1 MANKRQLAF
10 HESIVVQPPLF
21 FFLLATSLSLSQP
34 EKTRVLETVP
44 ELSQYQT
51 DALLQTFLEERFSF
65 NQIRQTEPEQIQ
77 MLIKKAYRE
86 WQDIIAE
93 YAFPTMPTERTWAQ
107 IFFDDVQL
115 RENLS
120 TYQERSDKD
129 EIRENHNNW
138 YINLTLPQ
146 LKKQYQYPAKILPRT
161 LSLNPS
167 KKTEVHGLTLPEKII
182 KRLQKTVIGQDEA
195 LRKLAVSLYYH
206 KRMAQI
212 NILKSDDSQIRARQM
227 PILFVGATG
236 TGKTHLIK
244 SIAKQYDV
252 NLVMIDASTLVRTG
266 IVGTSLDD
274 IGRMIYEQAD
284 KNEAKAKRAV
294 VFFDEFDKLF
304 VPNSAFNYGTEIATQ
319 LLTVMEGSAPFPI
332 EYPNNMRRD
341 ENAPTSL
348 DSSQMLF
355 ILAGSFG
362 IHDKLFKQNQ
372 LGFYQSQSEKDK
384 SFNQLKLSTLGLPDE
399 LSGRIGQ
406 VICLQPLQDEDYAR
420 ILYHSPTSP
429 FTALKNQLKLVDCA
443 VSLPEN
449 VVQTLIVQNKAEL
462 AKFGARGL
470 YQAFNALPCI
480 TEILLQATQESHQEF
495 VIELP

>member
-1 MANKRQLAF
+1 MANKQQPTF
-10 HESIVVQPPLF
+10 SEYVIVNPSLF
-21 FFLLATSLSLSQP
+21 FFLLATSISLSQP
-34 EKTRVLETVP
+34 EKTRVLESVP
-44 ELSQYQT
+44 ELTQFQI
-51 DALLQTFLEERFSF
+51 DALIQTFMEERQSF
-65 NQIRQTEPEQIQ
+65 NQIRKEEPDPIQ
-77 MLIKKAYRE
+77 ALTKKAYRE

-93 YAFPTMPTERTWAQ
+93 YSFPKMPTERTWAQ
-107 IFFDDVQL
+107 IFFDDAPL
-115 RENLS
+115 RERLS
-120 TYQERSDKD
+120 VLQSEKD
-129 EIRENHNNW
+129 EEDESKW

-167 KKTEVHGLTLPEKII
+167 KNTEVHGLTLPEKVI
-182 KRLQKTVIGQDEA
+182 KRLQKTVIGQDDA
-195 LRKLAVSLYYH
+195 LRKLAVSLYFH

-212 NILKSDDSQIRARQM
+212 NVLKADDSQIRARQM
-227 PILFVGATG
+227 PILFVGSTG

-406 VICLQPLQDEDYAR
+406 VVCLQPLQDEDYAR

-449 VVQTLIVQNKAEL
+449 VVQALIVQNKAEL

-480 TEILLQATQESHQEF
+480 TEILLQATRESHQEF